1 MWQRVREIF
10 EAALEQPEESREQ
23 FVQRECAGDEPL
35 LHEVISLLEADK
47 VVGPLHRELPLADL
61 ATMIGALTLARA
73 LGPTPF
79 SDELLAAAKAAI
91 R

>member
-1 MWQRVREIF
+1 MTQLSF
-10 EAALEQPEESREQ
+10 FSAEAVPPAVSDLTGLLATAGQI
-23 FVQRECAGDEPL
+23 VQVGTGARL
-35 LHEVISLLEADK
+35 S
-47 VVGPLHRELPLADL
+47 VVVEHQWRAVALADL